1 MSGGRTDGGRTDGG
15 RTDGGRTDRGR
26 TDGGRLS
33 TPLSALVGGAEVVP
47 LSGGYSGETFL
58 VTGAGE
64 QAVLRLYARNPGRAA
79 VDHALL
85 LRLRGLLPVPRVLEA
100 STVPGGAGRPPFL
113 LLEAL
118 PGDRLDLVLPAADE
132 ALRHRLGEAVAG
144 VLTLLATERMPRPG
158 LFVDER
164 LDPEPF
170 PPGGDQLGFLDAH
183 LDTPWF
189 AGLDDAERDGLRAVA
204 RQAGRLTATPARI
217 ALVHADFN
225 PKNLLVDPATGGVTG
240 VLDWEFAFAGAPLT
254 DLGNL
259 LRFETDPV
267 FAAAAAGTYVDRAP
281 DVPPNWLAVARA
293 LDLFSLIE
301 LSARDTATPV
311 VDGARAVLLA
321 TARTGTLAAGR
332 PDPLP

>member
-1 MSGGRTDGGRTDGG
+1 MS
-15 RTDGGRTDRGR
+15 
-26 TDGGRLS
+26 S
-33 TPLSALVGGAEVVP
+33 PLSALVGGAEVVP

-58 VTGAGE
+58 VTAPGE
-64 QAVLRLYARNPGRAA
+64 QAVLRLYARDPGRAA

-85 LRLRGLLPVPRVLEA
+85 RRLRGLLPVPRVLEA
-100 STVPGGAGRPPFL
+100 STVPGGVGQPPFL

-132 ALRHRLGEAVAG
+132 PLRRRLGEAVAG

-158 LFVDER
+158 LFLDDS
-164 LDPEPF
+164 LDPAPF
-170 PPGGDQLGFLDAH
+170 PPGGDQLGFLDACK
-183 LDTPWF
+183 DAPWF
-189 AGLDDAERDGLRAVA
+189 AGLSAAERDGLRAVA
-204 RQAGRLTATPARI
+204 RRAGAVTATPARI

-281 DVPPNWLAVARA
+281 DVPPDWLEVARA
-293 LDLFSLIE
+293 IDLFSLID
-301 LSARDTATPV
+301 LSARQRATSV
-311 VDGARAVLLA
+311 VDGAREVLLA
-321 TARTGTLAAGR
+321 TARTGSLAAGR
-332 PDPLP
+332 PDPLQ